1 MNYKTTRTYAC
12 SFCNESGHNI
22 NKCQSEEIIKLDRKI
37 KQIGLFDIILFVF
50 SSLHLDENI
59 TLLTSELNKLSNAE
73 KKVLFILNREKSQ
86 ASEGDGE
93 SMFHKLYKIYYLN
106 NITDYLNNALNQP
119 TSILFDEILHEIRNF
134 PKQKFVEC
142 ATQILQIYLN
152 HEQLPHELQK
162 IYQTLYPT
170 EKKAPIEFLYN
181 ETTTTAT
188 TTQEC
193 PICYDEIAPSEQ
205 MKTNCQHIY
214 CAPCVNQF
222 LYQETSRQRQQI
234 KVCCPMCRTEIT
246 SLETQNQETKN
257 KLQEKYCS
265 KQQQQ
270 PQQEQL
276 QEEQQL
282 QNMYTM
288 VATLIGF

>member
-22 NKCQSEEIIKLDRKI
+22 KKCQSQEITKLDRKI

-50 SSLHLDENI
+50 SSLQLDENI

-73 KKVLFILNREKSQ
+73 KKVLLHLNREKSHQ
-86 ASEGDGE
+86 SEE
-93 SMFHKLYKIYYLN
+93 EKTTMVHKLYNLYYLN
-106 NITDYLNNALNQP
+106 KITLNQT
-119 TSILFDEILHEIRNF
+119 TSNLFDEILQEIKKF
-134 PKQKFVEC
+134 PKQKFIEY
-142 ATQILQIYLN
+142 ATQISQLYLN
-152 HEQLPHELQK
+152 HEQLQHELQN
-162 IYQTLYPT
+162 IFQSLYPT
-170 EKKAPIEFLYN
+170 EKKAPIEFILRQ
-181 ETTTTAT
+181 TTTTTTT

-193 PICYDEIAPSEQ
+193 PICYDEIATSEQ

-222 LYQETSRQRQQI
+222 LYQETSKQRQQKQQQI

-246 SLETQNQETKN
+246 SLETQNQETKFDF
-257 KLQEKYCS
+257 QEKYCT
-265 KQQQQ
+265 K
-270 PQQEQL
+270 PLEPL
-276 QEEQQL
+276 EPQEEQQQL

>member
-22 NKCQSEEIIKLDRKI
+22 KKCQSQEITKLDRKI

-50 SSLHLDENI
+50 SSLQLDENI

-73 KKVLFILNREKSQ
+73 KKVLLHLNREKSHQ
-86 ASEGDGE
+86 SEE
-93 SMFHKLYKIYYLN
+93 EKTTMVHKLYNLYYLN
-106 NITDYLNNALNQP
+106 KITLNQT
-119 TSILFDEILHEIRNF
+119 TSNLFDEILQEIKKF
-134 PKQKFVEC
+134 PKQKFIEY
-142 ATQILQIYLN
+142 ATQISQLYLN
-152 HEQLPHELQK
+152 HEQLQHELQN
-162 IYQTLYPT
+162 IFQSLYPT
-170 EKKAPIEFLYN
+170 EKKAPIEFILRQ
-181 ETTTTAT
+181 TTT

-222 LYQETSRQRQQI
+222 LYQETSKQRQQKQQQI

-246 SLETQNQETKN
+246 SLETQNQETKFDF
-257 KLQEKYCS
+257 QEKYCT
-265 KQQQQ
+265 K
-270 PQQEQL
+270 PLEPL
-276 QEEQQL
+276 EPQEEQQQL